1 MSKSLNNSKSTPKN
15 RITMKIIGGIGNQLF
30 GLVFGLAVA
39 DKLRATLLIDES
51 LIPFGSNKSRTLGIR
66 NFKVSGIPSKFKVN
80 YVQKNRYVYNN
91 AVLRRIIW
99 KISVFK
105 INSEKVTNYLDFKF
119 KSNQKFFGY
128 FQTWFYI
135 DLLKKL
141 GYSLSLS
148 DDDTSDSYK
157 KLLNQVDFTNDVV
170 VHVRLGDFLKFPA
183 IYPKIPE
190 IYYAQSLEAIRKVK
204 SKESYIVVTEDRRE
218 SLEHYPKIYLNA
230 KMIIDRSSGLS
241 DFESFLVMSKANYLV
256 SSNSTFSMWA
266 AWMVKDKDG
275 LVIVP
280 DKYLFPLESQELVD
294 TRWDKVDKKTGLIY
308 PGDFNFNDFLER
320 EAKFNAKF

>member
-1 MSKSLNNSKSTPKN
+1 MSKSLNNSKSSLKN
-15 RITMKIIGGIGNQLF
+15 KITVKVIGGIGNQLF
-30 GLVFGLAVA
+30 GFVFGLAVA

-51 LIPFGSNKSRTLGIR
+51 LIPFGSNKARTLGIR
-66 NFKVSGIPSKFKVN
+66 NFRFFGIPYKFKVTH
-80 YVQKNRYVYNN
+80 VQKNRYLHNN
-91 AVLRRIIW
+91 AVLQKIIW
-99 KISVFK
+99 KLSVFK
-105 INSEKVTNYLDFKF
+105 INSEKATNYLHFKF

-141 GYSLSLS
+141 GYILSLS
-148 DDDTSDSYK
+148 DGDTSDSYK
-157 KLLNQVDFTNDVV
+157 NVLHQVDFTDDVV

-190 IYYAQSLEAIRKVK
+190 LYYTQSIEAIRKAK

-218 SLEHYPKIYLNA
+218 ILEHYPNIYINA
-230 KMIIDRSSGLS
+230 KIIIDRSSGLS
-241 DFESFLVMSKANYLV
+241 DFESFLVMSKANCLV

-266 AWMVKDKDG
+266 AWMVKDKGG

-294 TRWDKVDKKTGLIY
+294 ARWDKIDKKTGLIH
-308 PGDFNFNDFLER
+308 PGNFNFNDFLER

>member
-1 MSKSLNNSKSTPKN
+1 MNKSLNSSKSTQKN
-15 RITMKIIGGIGNQLF
+15 KITMKLIGGIGNQLF
-30 GLVFGLAVA
+30 GLAFGLAVA

-51 LIPFGSNKSRTLGIR
+51 MIPFGSNKTRTLGIR
-66 NFKVSGIPSKFKVN
+66 NFKVSGIPCKFKVN
-80 YVQKNRYVYNN
+80 YVQRIRYVYNN
-91 AVLRRIIW
+91 AVLRRIVW

-105 INSEKVTNYLDFKF
+105 VVSEKMTNYLDFKF

-148 DDDTSDSYK
+148 NDNTSDSYK
-157 KLLNQVDFTNDVV
+157 NILHQVDFTNDVV

-190 IYYAQSLEAIRKVK
+190 SYYTQSLEAIRKVR
-204 SKESYIVVTEDRRE
+204 SKESYIVVTEDKRE
-218 SLEHYPKIYLNA
+218 VLEHYPTINLNA

-241 DFESFLVMSKANYLV
+241 DFENFLVISKANYLV

-294 TRWDKVDKKTGLIY
+294 SRWDKVDKKTGLIY
-308 PGDFNFNDFLER
+308 PGDFNFNDFSEKKAR
-320 EAKFNAKF
+320 FNAKF